1 MSWIERLIN
10 WAKKGEK
17 LVVFLKACLAGV
29 EAFQKELRKADG
41 SAAASDTK
49 SE

>member
-1 MSWIERLIN
+1 MFDKIIE

-17 LVVFLKACLAGV
+17 LVIFLKACLAGV
-29 EAFQKELRKADG
+29 EAFQKELRNADSKG
-41 SAAASDTK
+41 NTSVSK